1 VKPVYIENGQGMFY
15 PCSSGSGRQKHA
27 ELTFFQHTIFVGDG
41 ALKNSTT
48 MVGVP
53 TIRGKASHHS
63 TICASSPDVETEH
76 SLMQMGRQRNSAPIA
91 IDCMFLWVVTA
102 SKLLLIQRTTNSA
115 AVQRGLADVC
125 LLCVALRDLSD
136 KVLNQLFSI
145 KLQGNANS

>member
-1 VKPVYIENGQGMFY
+1 
-15 PCSSGSGRQKHA
+15 
-27 ELTFFQHTIFVGDG
+27 
-41 ALKNSTT
+41 
-48 MVGVP
+48 
-53 TIRGKASHHS
+53 
-63 TICASSPDVETEH
+63 
-76 SLMQMGRQRNSAPIA
+76 MQMGRQRNSAPIA